1 MNKIVKKN
9 KLTFILLL
17 IFIILLIV
25 NFLIPEKR
33 TVTKILTAE
42 EYKKQVYDEV
52 YNELFPKEEI
62 DVENETNELEKEFI
76 DKYLIEDEIFNVQQ

>member
-9 KLTFILLL
+9 KSTLILLI

-33 TVTKILTAE
+33 VVTKILTAE
-42 EYKKQVYDEV
+42 EYKKQIYDEV
-52 YNELFPKEEI
+52 YNELVPKENNE
-62 DVENETNELEKEFI
+62 VENQKSESVKEFI
-76 DKYLIEDEIFNVQQ
+76 GNYIDEDELYKVR

>member
-9 KLTFILLL
+9 KSTLILLI

-42 EYKKQVYDEV
+42 EYKKQIYDEV
-52 YNELFPKEEI
+52 YNELFPKENNEI
-62 DVENETNELEKEFI
+62 ENEVSESEKEFVGNYI
-76 DKYLIEDEIFNVQQ
+76 NEDEIYKVQE